1 MIQTNKK
8 VEVRILRPSE
18 GYYLTQASDEVD
30 VKDRVFL
37 KTLVLALTDLPEN
50 WKEISI
56 EEANVIKEEQD
67 KIFNEMTQRK
77 NS

>member
-1 MIQTNKK
+1 MVQTNKK

-67 KIFNEMTQRK
+67 KIFDEMTQRK

>member
-18 GYYLTQASDEVD
+18 GYYLTQVSDEVD

-67 KIFNEMTQRK
+67 KIFDKMTQRK

>member
-18 GYYLTQASDEVD
+18 EHYLTQASDEVD

-37 KTLVLALTDLPEN
+37 KVLVLALTDSPEN

-67 KIFNEMTQRK
+67 KIFDEMTQK
-77 NS
+77 K

>member
-1 MIQTNKK
+1 MVQTNKK

-37 KTLVLALTDLPEN
+37 KTLVLALTDSPEN

-67 KIFNEMTQRK
+67 KIFDEMMKKQ
-77 NS
+77 

>member
-8 VEVRILRPSE
+8 VEVKILRPSE
-18 GYYLTQASDEVD
+18 GYYLTQASDKVD

-37 KTLVLALTDLPEN
+37 KTLVLALTDSPEN

-67 KIFNEMTQRK
+67 KIFDEMMKKQ
-77 NS
+77 

>member
-18 GYYLTQASDEVD
+18 GHYLTQASDEVD

-37 KTLVLALTDLPEN
+37 KVLVLALTDSPEN

-67 KIFNEMTQRK
+67 KIFDEMTQK
-77 NS
+77 K